1 MIRRSLQWKIS
12 IVIAILIILL
22 VSVLAFFSYNHS
34 KSEYYKHLNI
44 MLQLMNTQLEHDSD
58 KVMLAK
64 DMLQQ
69 DPNAAQNEILIELKE
84 RLDQIVKTPI
94 VANSYL
100 YFPDLIEKDGKP
112 HLQMLQANQDVHD
125 LGFGPM
131 EAYEV
136 SDEMMAA
143 FQKTRLGEPGL
154 SKPFTDEYGTWLTA
168 LIEYKNADGQV
179 IAIYGVDFDYGIVQ
193 QDLNQLLTDIALIAI
208 PLGIVFIVIAII
220 ITRIGLRQINA
231 LTHATKVAA
240 EGDFTAT
247 IPVRSQDELGQMSKH
262 FNIMMGNLNELMH
275 NMKLTSQSVSE
286 ASASLQAGME
296 QSAGASN
303 DIAKSVEVIAQGAER
318 QMHGAE
324 ESRRAMEEMAAGIQ
338 RIAESSSQANEYS
351 AAASGEVENG
361 DQVIRN
367 TVAQMNRIQEAAG
380 QTLTVIHQLSERS
393 QKIEQIIVTIT
404 DIASRTNLL
413 ALNAGIEAARAGEH
427 GKGFAVVAR
436 EVRNLAEQAK
446 GSAEQISELINEIKQ
461 DTEHAVMVMDTTAQE
476 AEQGT
481 QTVRD
486 ANEAFSKIESAIQQ
500 VNQQIQEV
508 SASSQQ
514 MAASAEQVAATM
526 DELTRIARDAT
537 ANTQNAAAAAEEQL
551 ATADHIAEQ
560 ATSLSQIANRV
571 SEQTN
576 KFITRPIEKETTS
589 Q

>member
-1 MIRRSLQWKIS
+1 MIRKSLLWKIAL
-12 IVIAILIILL
+12 VIAFLIIIL
-22 VSVLAFFSYNHS
+22 VTVFAYFSYNHS
-34 KSEYYKHLNI
+34 KSEYYKHLNT

-64 DMLQQ
+64 DMLQK

-84 RLDQIVKTPI
+84 RLDQIVKEPI

-112 HLQMLQANQDVHD
+112 HLLMLQGNQDVHD

-131 EAYEV
+131 KPYEV
-136 SDEMMAA
+136 SDELMEAL
-143 FQKTRLGEPGL
+143 QKVKQGEPGL

-168 LIEYKNADGQV
+168 LIEYKNADNEV
-179 IAIYGVDFDYGIVQ
+179 VAIYGVDFDYGLVQ
-193 QDLNQLLTDIALIAI
+193 DDLNQLLIDLAPIVF
-208 PLGIVFIVIAII
+208 PLEIIFIVIAIL
-220 ITRIGLRQINA
+220 ITRIGLRPIKA

-240 EGDFTAT
+240 EGDFTVT
-247 IPVRSQDELGQMSKH
+247 IPVRSKDELGQMSQH
-262 FNIMMGNLNELMH
+262 FNLMMENLNDLMH
-275 NMKLTSQSVSE
+275 NMKMASSTVSE
-286 ASASLQAGME
+286 ASVSLQAGME

-303 DIAKSVEVIAQGAER
+303 EIAKAVEVIAQGAER

-324 ESRRAMEEMAAGIQ
+324 ESRRAMEEMAGGIQ
-338 RIAESSSQANEYS
+338 RIAESSSLASEFS
-351 AAASGEVENG
+351 ATASSEVENG
-361 DQVIRN
+361 DRVIQE
-367 TVAQMNRIQEAAG
+367 TVAQMNRIYDAAG
-380 QTLTVIHQLSERS
+380 QTVKVVHQLSERS
-393 QKIEQIIVTIT
+393 QKIEQIIDTIT

-436 EVRNLAEQAK
+436 EVRVLAEQAK
-446 GSAEQISELINEIKQ
+446 LSAGQISELINEIKQ
-461 DTEHAVMVMDTTAQE
+461 DTEHAVIVMDTTAQE

-486 ANEAFSKIESAIQQ
+486 ANEAFTRIELAIQQ
-500 VNQQIQEV
+500 VNHQIQEV

-514 MAASAEQVAATM
+514 MAASAEQVAATI
-526 DELTRIARDAT
+526 DELARIAREAT

-560 ATSLSQIANRV
+560 ATSLSEIANRV
-571 SEQTN
+571 SKRTN
-576 KFITRPIEKETTS
+576 EFITRG
-589 Q
+589 

>member
-1 MIRRSLQWKIS
+1 MIRRSLLWKIAL
-12 IVIAILIILL
+12 VIAFLIIIL
-22 VSVLAFFSYNHS
+22 VTVFAYFSYNHS
-34 KSEYYKHLNI
+34 KSEYYKHLNM

-64 DMLQQ
+64 DMLQK

-84 RLDQIVKTPI
+84 RLDQIVKEPI

-112 HLQMLQANQDVHD
+112 HLLMLQGNQDVHD

-131 EAYEV
+131 KPYEV
-136 SDEMMAA
+136 SDELMEAL
-143 FQKTRLGEPGL
+143 QKVKQGEPGL

-168 LIEYKNADGQV
+168 LIEYKNADNEV
-179 IAIYGVDFDYGIVQ
+179 VAIYGVDFDYGLVQ
-193 QDLNQLLTDIALIAI
+193 DDLNQLLIDLAPIVF
-208 PLGIVFIVIAII
+208 PLEIIFIVIAIL
-220 ITRIGLRQINA
+220 ITRIGLRPIKA

-240 EGDFTAT
+240 EGDFTVT
-247 IPVRSQDELGQMSKH
+247 IPVRSKDELGQMSQH
-262 FNIMMGNLNELMH
+262 FNLMMENLNDLMH
-275 NMKLTSQSVSE
+275 NMKMASSTVSE
-286 ASASLQAGME
+286 ASVSLQAGME

-303 DIAKSVEVIAQGAER
+303 EIAKAVEVIAQGAER

-324 ESRRAMEEMAAGIQ
+324 ESRRAMEEMAGGIQ
-338 RIAESSSQANEYS
+338 RIAESSSLASEFS
-351 AAASGEVENG
+351 ATASSEVENG
-361 DQVIRN
+361 DRVIQE
-367 TVAQMNRIQEAAG
+367 TVAQMNRIYDAAG
-380 QTLTVIHQLSERS
+380 QTVKVVHQLSERS
-393 QKIEQIIVTIT
+393 QKIEQIIDTIT

-436 EVRNLAEQAK
+436 EVRVLAEQAK
-446 GSAEQISELINEIKQ
+446 LSAGQISELINEIKQ
-461 DTEHAVMVMDTTAQE
+461 DTEHAVIVMDTTAQE

-486 ANEAFSKIESAIQQ
+486 ANEAFTRIELAIQQ
-500 VNQQIQEV
+500 VNHQIQEV

-514 MAASAEQVAATM
+514 MAASAEQVAATI
-526 DELTRIARDAT
+526 DELARIAREAT

-560 ATSLSQIANRV
+560 ATSLSEIANRV
-571 SEQTN
+571 SKRTN
-576 KFITRPIEKETTS
+576 EFITRG
-589 Q
+589 